1 MVPKD
6 VQYIILDD
14 TKQRGTIKFLCYDY
28 LNPAR
33 KRRMFITRSKHLQE
47 LTFKLIQAFSC

>member
-1 MVPKD
+1 MAPKD
-6 VQYIILDD
+6 VQYIILDN
-14 TKQRGTIKFLCYDY
+14 TKQRGAIKFLCYDY

-47 LTFKLIQAFSC
+47 LAFKLIQAFSC